1 MEKKMINIQD
11 VEDIL
16 TENGIEISEKI
27 GKKTKIFL
35 ELNVDSLTIM
45 TVFCVIEEKYNINF
59 SEEDLDFNEEF
70 TVEDLIGMI
79 NNKL

>member
-1 MEKKMINIQD
+1 MINIQD
-11 VEDIL
+11 IEDVL
-16 TENGIEISEKI
+16 TENGIEISEKR

>member
-1 MEKKMINIQD
+1 MINIQD
-11 VEDIL
+11 IEDVL

>member
-27 GKKTKIFL
+27 EKKTKIFL

-59 SEEDLDFNEEF
+59 SEEDLDFNEDF

>member
-1 MEKKMINIQD
+1 MESRLAKNR
-11 VEDIL
+11 
-16 TENGIEISEKI
+16 
-27 GKKTKIFL
+27 KKTKIFL

>member
-1 MEKKMINIQD
+1 MINIQD
-11 VEDIL
+11 IEDVL

-70 TVEDLIGMI
+70 TVEDHIGMI

>member
-1 MEKKMINIQD
+1 MESRLAKKQEKNKNI
-11 VEDIL
+11 
-16 TENGIEISEKI
+16 
-27 GKKTKIFL
+27 L
-35 ELNVDSLTIM
+35 ELNVDLLTIM

>member
-1 MEKKMINIQD
+1 MINIQD
-11 VEDIL
+11 IEDVL

-79 NNKL
+79 NNKQ

>member
-1 MEKKMINIQD
+1 MINIQD
-11 VEDIL
+11 IEDVL

-27 GKKTKIFL
+27 VKKTKIFL

>member
-1 MEKKMINIQD
+1 MINIQD
-11 VEDIL
+11 IENVL

-45 TVFCVIEEKYNINF
+45 TVF
-59 SEEDLDFNEEF
+59 
-70 TVEDLIGMI
+70 
-79 NNKL
+79 

>member
-11 VEDIL
+11 IEDVL

>member
-1 MEKKMINIQD
+1 MINIQD
-11 VEDIL
+11 IEDVL
-16 TENGIEISEKI
+16 TENGIEISEKNQE
-27 GKKTKIFL
+27 KKAKIFL

>member
-1 MEKKMINIQD
+1 MINIQD
-11 VEDIL
+11 IENVL

>member
-1 MEKKMINIQD
+1 MESRLAK
-11 VEDIL
+11 
-16 TENGIEISEKI
+16 KI

>member
-1 MEKKMINIQD
+1 MINIKDIED
-11 VEDIL
+11 VL

>member
-1 MEKKMINIQD
+1 MINIQD